1 MEDYDDSSSIDDS
14 QIELHTF
21 KKEYDKMYLK
31 LALLEE
37 ELHEKNL
44 EIIVINS
51 HLNSYKNYFYY
62 ALSGCVFWAYFSVIT
77 NLIKSV

>member
-1 MEDYDDSSSIDDS
+1 MDDYDDSSSIDDS

-37 ELHEKNL
+37 ELYEKNL
-44 EIIVINS
+44 EIIVITD
-51 HLNSYKNYFYY
+51 HLNQYKKYFYY
-62 ALSGCVFWAYFSVIT
+62 ALSGCVFWAYFSIVT
-77 NLIKSV
+77 ATVKLI